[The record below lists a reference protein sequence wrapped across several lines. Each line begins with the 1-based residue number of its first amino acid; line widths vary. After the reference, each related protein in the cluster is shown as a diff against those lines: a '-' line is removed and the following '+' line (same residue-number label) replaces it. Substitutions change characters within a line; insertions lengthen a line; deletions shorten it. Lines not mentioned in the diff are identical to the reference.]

1 MGSEY
6 ASYSD
11 IDNPKGLSEDVINSL
26 LGSCEAMIHYA
37 CGDIFYEKDAVIK
50 FSGDGSKYHFR
61 ATRPYLVSISKIEYV
76 EYDSTLTEI
85 DSSYYQLSD
94 VFLITMVTGSWIHTR
109 PYNYKVTCKVGHA
122 EDDALYK
129 PDAIIQAIIALCV
142 NILDEYYA
150 ETSGS
155 SGNVIATPTWKFS
168 SESITNYS
176 YTLRNMTTINL
187 KSDTPFGIP
196 LIDNLIAP
204 YRAKTLNVGV
214 VSPSYYRDRSYQ
226 DMFIKTGIQS

>member
-1 MGSEY
+1 MSSEY
-6 ASYSD
+6 ADYSD
-11 IDNPKGLSEDVINSL
+11 IDNPKGLSEDTINLL

-37 CGDIFYEKDAVIK
+37 CGDIFYPKDSVIK
-50 FSGDGSKYHFR
+50 LSGDGSKYHFR

-76 EYDSTLTEI
+76 EYDSTLTLI

-94 VFLITMVTGSWIHTR
+94 VFLITMVTGSWLHDR
-109 PYNYKVTCKVGHA
+109 PYNYKVTCTVGHA
-122 EDDALYK
+122 EDDVLYK
-129 PDAIIQAIIALCV
+129 PDAIKQAIIALAV
-142 NILDEYYA
+142 NILDEYYP
-150 ETSGS
+150 ETSGT
-155 SGNVIATPTWKFS
+155 SGNIIATPTWKFS

-204 YRAKTLNVGV
+204 YRAKTLNIGV
-214 VSPSYYRDRSYQ
+214 VSPGHHHDRSYQ